1 MLLEGGVPALY
12 DPAFAEMRVR
22 IRDESAVDDA
32 GRLLDAWGR
41 KAERLGWSP
50 AAMLDA
56 IGLV

>member
-1 MLLEGGVPALY
+1 MALEGNVPDLY
-12 DPAFAEMRVR
+12 DPAFAEMQVRVR
-22 IRDESAVDDA
+22 DEPAVDDA